1 MTHATAPAG
10 IFLSRRFA
18 WPCLC
23 RAGRLHDWTELAS
36 LTRAVRPLQVTTVA
50 EGPVTP
56 LPLPPE
62 TLTAY
67 HKAVREM
74 VVWYDALPPERKV
87 AECERLGIQVVID
100 PCAEKGVHRFTPS
113 DEFRTGL
120 LDQYHTRPGVGVPV
134 VAWRPNDGTGRL
146 DNHRPPEGL
155 SAPYTAV
162 VLPAGEGRWT
172 LRFVNP
178 VEHST
183 LEIGGKAVTVA
194 ANYSAPIAQL
204 VEKAKPL
211 ARSGFGG
218 MLSPTKSK
226 RREKLYL
233 MEPYDPKKIPLLM
246 VHGLQSTPVAFI
258 NLTNDLQSDPMVRR
272 RYQIWHYHY
281 PTGTPVLLNAANFRQ
296 VLSSTLKE
304 IDPQG
309 DDFATNHLVV
319 IGHSMGGIL
328 THTLVS
334 EPGYKLWDAVIN
346 VRPDK
351 VKMPPESLAQL
362 KGVFLFH
369 RDPRVKR
376 VVFISVPHRGS
387 TWADNF
393 VGDLGQTLFRPD
405 RKVTDVFGHLVEV
418 QREVVHPFVVGLYDE
433 GKFSSIRTLSA
444 SSPSLQMLATLPPE
458 VPFHSIIGQKGA
470 GPLDLGSDGI
480 VTYKSSHLDGAE
492 SELVVR
498 SGHNSFRKQEA
509 VAEIKRI
516 LYEHLRKSGS

>member
-1 MTHATAPAG
+1 MRLLPSVSFSRAAVLGLVCAG
-10 IFLSRRFA
+10 LA
-18 WPCLC
+18 ACTTGP
-23 RAGRLHDWTELAS
+23 ELAS

-50 EGPVTP
+50 DGPVTP
-56 LPLPPE
+56 LPLAPE

-67 HKAVREM
+67 HKAVREI
-74 VVWYDALPPERKV
+74 VVWYDTLPANQKA

-100 PCAEKGVHRFTPS
+100 PSAEKGLHRYTPA
-113 DEFRTGL
+113 DEFRTNL

-134 VAWRPNDGTGRL
+134 VAWRANDGTQRL
-146 DNHRPPEGL
+146 DDLRPTEGL
-155 SAPYTAV
+155 AASYTAV

-178 VEHST
+178 IDHATVEV
-183 LEIGGKAVTVA
+183 GGKPVTVA

-211 ARSGFGG
+211 ARSGFSG
-218 MLSPTKSK
+218 MLSSTKSK

-258 NLTNDLQSDPMVRR
+258 NLTNDLLADPMVRQ

-281 PTGTPVLLNAANFRQ
+281 QTGTPVLLNAANFRRI
-296 VLSSTLKE
+296 VSSTLKE

-309 DDFATNHLVV
+309 DDFATNHLVI

-334 EPGYKLWDAVIN
+334 EPDYKLWDAVIK

-351 VKMPPESLAQL
+351 VKMPPESLTQL
-362 KGVFLFH
+362 KDVFLFH

-376 VVFISVPHRGS
+376 VIFISVPHRGS

-393 VGDLGQTLFRPD
+393 IGDLGQTLFKPD

-418 QREVVHPFVVGLYDE
+418 QREVVHPFVVGLYE
-433 GKFSSIRTLSA
+433 QGKFSSIRTLSA

-458 VPFHSIIGQKGA
+458 VPFHSIIGQKSA
-470 GPLDLGSDGI
+470 GPVDLGSDGV
-480 VTYKSSHLDGAE
+480 VTYKSSHLEGAQ

-498 SGHNSFRKQEA
+498 AGHNSFRKKES

>member
-1 MTHATAPAG
+1 MCPDLSSIVRLTCLIALCAG
-10 IFLSRRFA
+10 SVGCTMGPGF
-18 WPCLC
+18 
-23 RAGRLHDWTELAS
+23 AS
-36 LTRAVRPLQVTTVA
+36 LTRVVTPLTSTPAAQ
-50 EGPVTP
+50 GGVTP
-56 LPLPPE
+56 LPVPAEALKP
-62 TLTAY
+62 Y
-67 HKAVREM
+67 HESVKAIVE
-74 VVWYDALPPERKV
+74 WYDALPPDRRA
-87 AECERLGIQVVID
+87 AECERAGLIVVKD
-100 PCAEKGVHRFTPS
+100 PTAETGLVHFEPADRYHS
-113 DEFRTGL
+113 GL

-146 DNHRPPEGL
+146 DNLRPPEGL
-155 SAPYTAV
+155 AAAYTAV
-162 VLPAGEGRWT
+162 VLPAGEGKWT

-178 VEHST
+178 VDHST
-183 LEIGGKAVTVA
+183 LEIGGKPVTVA

-204 VEKAKPL
+204 VEKARPL
-211 ARSGFGG
+211 ARSGFSG

-258 NLTNDLQSDPMVRR
+258 NLTNDLQSDPMVRQ

-281 PTGTPVLLNAANFRQ
+281 QTGTPVLLNATNFRR

-334 EPGYKLWDAVIN
+334 EPGYKLWDSVIK

-362 KGVFLFH
+362 KDVFLFH
-369 RDPRVKR
+369 HDPRVKR

-387 TWADNF
+387 TYADNF

-418 QREVVHPFVVGLYDE
+418 QREVVHPFVVGLYE
-433 GKFSSIRTLSA
+433 QGKFSSIRTLSA

-458 VPFHSIIGQKGA
+458 VPFHSIIGQKGG